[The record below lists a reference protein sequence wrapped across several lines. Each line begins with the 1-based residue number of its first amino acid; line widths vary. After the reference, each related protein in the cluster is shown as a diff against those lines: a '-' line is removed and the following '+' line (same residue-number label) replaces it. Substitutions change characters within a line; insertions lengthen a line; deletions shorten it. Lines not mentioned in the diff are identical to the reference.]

1 LVDAD
6 LGVAVI
12 FGFSAPQGNL
22 PPALRRR
29 MMAINRSGTVTAS
42 TEGNCVGS
50 LAAHLDKFAEF
61 LAGEGYV
68 SQTIEAKCALVAALS
83 RWLKRRRVPLTK
95 VNEARLKQ
103 FHARRSGSGR
113 RGDVYTGFQL
123 LVFLRR
129 FGVVPALPQKADQ
142 TPLALLI
149 RDYERFLS
157 SERGL
162 APATLISYVPIVQR
176 FLAAH
181 FGNKP
186 LRLQDLQ
193 PRDLHR
199 FILRQVPLGS
209 RTYSKCM
216 VTALRSFL
224 RFLCQRGSIKND
236 LASALFGVA
245 HWRLS
250 HLPKSLPPDQVER
263 LLRCC
268 DRNTASG
275 QRDYA
280 ILLLLARLGL
290 RGGEVLAMTLDDLDW
305 ERGEILIRG
314 KGQRLERLPLPKD
327 VGTLVEY
334 LRRVRPMCSTR
345 KVFIRL
351 KAPRHGLRQTS
362 ICCVVRR
369 ALLRAGL
376 NPDFKGAH
384 LLRHSLATK
393 MLRRG
398 ASLGEIGQLLRH
410 QQPTTTQIYAKVD
423 IKALRAIAL
432 PWMGGAS

>member
-1 LVDAD
+1 
-6 LGVAVI
+6 
-12 FGFSAPQGNL
+12 
-22 PPALRRR
+22 
-29 MMAINRSGTVTAS
+29 MMAINRKGTITAS
-42 TEGNCVGS
+42 TQRACVGS
-50 LAAHLDKFAEF
+50 LAAHLDKFGEF
-61 LAGEGYV
+61 LVGEGYV
-68 SQTIEAKCALVAALS
+68 SETIKAKCALVADLS
-83 RWLKRRRVPLTK
+83 HWLKQRGVPLAKLDET
-95 VNEARLKQ
+95 RLKQ
-103 FHARRSGSGR
+103 FHAHRRGSRR
-113 RGDVYTGFQL
+113 RGDVFTGHQL
-123 LVFLRR
+123 LELLRR
-129 FGVVPALPQKADQ
+129 LGVVPALPQKVDQ
-142 TPLALLI
+142 TALGQLT

-162 APATLISYVPIVQR
+162 APATLISYLPIVRR
-176 FLAAH
+176 FLTAH
-181 FGNKP
+181 FGNKA

-193 PRDLHR
+193 PQDLHR
-199 FILRQVPLGS
+199 FILRQVPRGS
-209 RTYSKCM
+209 RTYSKLM

-224 RFLCQRGSIKND
+224 RFLCQRGSTKTD

-268 DRNTASG
+268 DRSTASG

-305 ERGEILIRG
+305 ERGEILVRG

-327 VGTLVEY
+327 VGTALVHY
-334 LRRVRPMCSTR
+334 LRQVRPTCLTR

-351 KAPRHGLRQTS
+351 KAPRRGLRQTS

-369 ALLRAGL
+369 ALQRAGL

-393 MLRRG
+393 MLGRG

-410 QQPTTTQIYAKVD
+410 RQPTTTQIYAKVD

>member
-1 LVDAD
+1 
-6 LGVAVI
+6 
-12 FGFSAPQGNL
+12 
-22 PPALRRR
+22 
-29 MMAINRSGTVTAS
+29 
-42 TEGNCVGS
+42 
-50 LAAHLDKFAEF
+50 
-61 LAGEGYV
+61 
-68 SQTIEAKCALVAALS
+68 
-83 RWLKRRRVPLTK
+83 
-95 VNEARLKQ
+95 
-103 FHARRSGSGR
+103 
-113 RGDVYTGFQL
+113 
-123 LVFLRR
+123 
-129 FGVVPALPQKADQ
+129 
-142 TPLALLI
+142 
-149 RDYERFLS
+149 
-157 SERGL
+157 
-162 APATLISYVPIVQR
+162 
-176 FLAAH
+176 
-181 FGNKP
+181 
-186 LRLQDLQ
+186 
-193 PRDLHR
+193 
-199 FILRQVPLGS
+199 
-209 RTYSKCM
+209 
-216 VTALRSFL
+216 
-224 RFLCQRGSIKND
+224 

-268 DRNTASG
+268 DRSTASG

-314 KGQRLERLPLPKD
+314 KGQRLEQLPLPKE
-327 VGTLVEY
+327 VGTALVHY
-334 LRRVRPMCSTR
+334 LRRVRPTCSTR

-351 KAPRHGLRQTS
+351 KAPRRGLRQTS

-369 ALLRAGL
+369 ALQRAGL

-410 QQPTTTQIYAKVD
+410 RQPTTTQIYAKVD
-423 IKALRAIAL
+423 IKALRAIGL

>member
-1 LVDAD
+1 
-6 LGVAVI
+6 
-12 FGFSAPQGNL
+12 
-22 PPALRRR
+22 
-29 MMAINRSGTVTAS
+29 MAINRKSTVTAS
-42 TEGNCVGS
+42 TQHACVGS

-61 LAGEGYV
+61 LVGEGYV
-68 SQTIEAKCALVAALS
+68 SQTIKAKYALAADLS
-83 RWLKRRRVPLTK
+83 HWLKQRGVPPAKLD
-95 VNEARLKQ
+95 EARLTQ
-103 FHARRSGSGR
+103 FHAHRRGSRR
-113 RGDVYTGFQL
+113 RGDVSTGHQL
-123 LVFLRR
+123 LELLRR
-129 FGVVPALPQKADQ
+129 LGVVPAAPQKVDQ
-142 TPLALLI
+142 TALGRLT

-162 APATLISYVPIVQR
+162 APATLISYLPIVRR
-176 FLAAH
+176 FLTAH
-181 FGNKP
+181 FGNKA

-193 PRDLHR
+193 PQDLHR
-199 FILRQVPLGS
+199 FILRQVPSGS
-209 RTYSKCM
+209 RTYSKLM

-224 RFLCQRGSIKND
+224 RFLCQRGSIKTD

-268 DRNTASG
+268 DRSTASR

-305 ERGEILIRG
+305 ERGEILVRG
-314 KGQRLERLPLPKD
+314 KGQRLERLPLPED
-327 VGTLVEY
+327 VGTALVHY
-334 LRRVRPMCSTR
+334 LCQVRPTCSTR

-351 KAPRHGLRQTS
+351 KAPRRGLRQTS

-369 ALLRAGL
+369 ALQRAGL

-393 MLRRG
+393 MLGRG

-410 QQPTTTQIYAKVD
+410 RQPTTTQIYAKVD
-423 IKALRAIAL
+423 IKALRGIAL